1 MFIYSVCNSLE
12 KAKVPYAIVG
22 GYAVALHG
30 APRGTVDID
39 IVISWTLDNLKKAQD
54 ILIKELGLVSR
65 IPVNAENVFQFR
77 EEYIQKKHLVAW
89 NFYDPKN
96 PSKQVDL
103 IITYDLPSTSI
114 KNIHTE
120 RGIVSVL
127 AKEELILMKQ
137 KSGRPQDLADIEAL
151 KQL

>member
-1 MFIYSVCNSLE
+1 MFIYSVCNSLG
-12 KAKVPYAIVG
+12 KANVPYAIVG

-39 IVISWTLDNLKKAQD
+39 FVISWTLENLKKAQD
-54 ILIKELGLVSR
+54 ILTKELGLVSR
-65 IPVNAENVFQFR
+65 IPVNAENIFQHR
-77 EEYIQKKHLVAW
+77 EEYIGKKHLIAW
-89 NFYDPKN
+89 NFYDPNN

-103 IITYDLPSTSI
+103 IITYDLSSASI
-114 KNIHTE
+114 KNIRTDK
-120 RGIVSVL
+120 GTVPVL
-127 AKEELILMKQ
+127 AKEDLILMKQ